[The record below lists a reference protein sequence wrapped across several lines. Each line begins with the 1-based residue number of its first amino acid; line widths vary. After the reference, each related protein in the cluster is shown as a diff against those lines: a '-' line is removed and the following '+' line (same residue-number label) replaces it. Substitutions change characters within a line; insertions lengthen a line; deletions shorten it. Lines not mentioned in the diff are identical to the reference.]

1 MNERIRKFIDGCF
14 DSYVDHRGREDFS
27 TDYAGIERFADL
39 IVREC
44 VEIIETQRVPVG
56 NSAAGEMAA
65 KWTMDALR
73 SCRDEIKEHWL
84 QPTDAELERR
94 TGEPHVDGWPL
105 QSGLPPPA
113 KGKK

>member
-44 VEIIETQRVPVG
+44 
-56 NSAAGEMAA
+56 
-65 KWTMDALR
+65 
-73 SCRDEIKEHWL
+73 
-84 QPTDAELERR
+84 AELS
-94 TGEPHVDGWPL
+94 TDYPGNVKLLILNHFGLEP
-105 QSGLPPPA
+105 
-113 KGKK
+113 